1 MKIYR
6 ICDVS
11 KSAIHDDE
19 FVDIVKYINT
29 YARRGWRC
37 CQIFCGYIL
46 EGSQEPR
53 FVSKKRA
60 IRHGAGIYVRIPHY
74 RKVYFKYSAYSDRY
88 FLIIKNKGVYI
99 FYTIVFLNEPTNQSI
114 VRLIGEI

>member
-6 ICDVS
+6 IRDAS
-11 KSAIHDDE
+11 TYAIHDDE
-19 FVDIVKYINT
+19 FVDIVRYINT

-46 EGSQEPR
+46 EGSQRPKL
-53 FVSKKRA
+53 VSKKRA
-60 IRHGAGIYVRIPHY
+60 ISYGARIFVRIPHY
-74 RKVYFKYSAYSDRY
+74 KKVYFAYSYRTDIC
-88 FLIIKNKGVYI
+88 FLIIKNKGVYM
-99 FYTIVFLNEPTNQSI
+99 FYTLVFLNEPTNQFM

>member
-19 FVDIVKYINT
+19 FVDIVRYINT

-37 CQIFCGYIL
+37 CQIFRGYVL
-46 EGSQEPR
+46 EGSQEPK
-53 FVSKKRA
+53 FVSKKRV
-60 IRHGAGIYVRIPHY
+60 IRHGARMFVRIPHY
-74 RKVYFKYSAYSDRY
+74 KKVYFKYSRYADRY
-88 FLIIKNKGVYI
+88 SLVIKNKDVYI
-99 FYTIVFLNEPTNQSI
+99 LYTIMFLNEPTNQPM

>member
-6 ICDVS
+6 IRDVS
-11 KSAIHDDE
+11 ESTIHDDE
-19 FVDIVKYINT
+19 FVDIVRYINT

-46 EGSQEPR
+46 EGSQRPKL
-53 FVSKKRA
+53 VSKKRA
-60 IRHGAGIYVRIPHY
+60 ISYGARIFVRIPHY
-74 RKVYFKYSAYSDRY
+74 KKVYFAYSYRTDKY
-88 FLIIKNKGVYI
+88 FLIIKNKGVYM
-99 FYTIVFLNEPTNQSI
+99 FYALVFLNEPTNQSV

>member
-6 ICDVS
+6 IRDAS
-11 KSAIHDDE
+11 TYAIHDDE
-19 FVDIVKYINT
+19 FVDIVRYINT
-29 YARRGWRC
+29 YERRGWRC

-46 EGSQEPR
+46 EGSQRPE

-60 IRHGAGIYVRIPHY
+60 ISYGAGIYVRIPHY
-74 RKVYFKYSAYSDRY
+74 RKVYFKYSHYSDRY

-99 FYTIVFLNEPTNQSI
+99 FYTLVFLNEPTNQSI

>member
-6 ICDVS
+6 IRDAS
-11 KSAIHDDE
+11 TYAIHDDE
-19 FVDIVKYINT
+19 FVDIVRYINT

-46 EGSQEPR
+46 EGSQRPKL
-53 FVSKKRA
+53 VSKKKV
-60 IRHGAGIYVRIPHY
+60 IRHGARIYVRIPHY
-74 RKVYFKYSAYSDRY
+74 RKVYFKYSQYTDRY

-99 FYTIVFLNEPTNQSI
+99 FYMIAFLNEPTNQSI

>member
-6 ICDVS
+6 IRDVS
-11 KSAIHDDE
+11 ESTIHDDE
-19 FVDIVKYINT
+19 FVDIVRYINT

-37 CQIFCGYIL
+37 CQIFRGYIL
-46 EGSQEPR
+46 EGSQELE

-60 IRHGAGIYVRIPHY
+60 IRYGAGIYVRIPHY
-74 RKVYFKYSAYSDRY
+74 RKVYFKYSHYTDRY
-88 FLIIKNKGVYI
+88 SLIIKNKGVYI
-99 FYTIVFLNEPTNQSI
+99 FYTLVFLNEPTNQSI

>member
-6 ICDVS
+6 VRDVS

-19 FVDIVKYINT
+19 FVDIVRYINA

-46 EGSQEPR
+46 EGSQRPEL
-53 FVSKKRA
+53 VSKKRA
-60 IRHGAGIYVRIPHY
+60 IKYGAGIYVRIPHY
-74 RKVYFKYSAYSDRY
+74 KKVYFKYSYRTDKY
-88 FLIIKNKGVYI
+88 FLIIKNKGVYM
-99 FYTIVFLNEPTNQSI
+99 FYTLVFLNEPTNQSMA
-114 VRLIGEI
+114 RLIGEI